1 MSFIKSVTFDSSYPS
16 APQLELPQFAFCGR
30 SNVGKSS
37 LINAI
42 LNRKIARIS
51 KIPGKTTL
59 INTFIINEMF
69 YLVDLPGYGYAK
81 RSKSMLKSWKQ
92 MIDNYLKYSHNLI
105 MVYVLIDSRHKA
117 MRTDMDF
124 IEWLVYY
131 NKPFNIVFTKS
142 DKSSQKIINE
152 NIGNLIKQSNAPY
165 FLTSAQKKKGID
177 KICRSMKTN
186 LENILT

>member
-1 MSFIKSVTFDSSYPS
+1 MSFIKSVKFDSSYPS
-16 APQLELPQFAFCGR
+16 APKLELPQFAFCGR

-37 LINAI
+37 LINAV

-51 KIPGKTTL
+51 KTPGKTTL

-81 RSKSMLKSWKQ
+81 RSKSMLKSWKH
-92 MIDNYLKYSHNLI
+92 MIDSYLKYSVNLI

-117 MRTDMDF
+117 MKSDIDF

-131 NKPFNIVFTKS
+131 RKPFNIIFTKS
-142 DKSSQKIINE
+142 DKSSQKTVNE
-152 NIGNLIKQSNAPY
+152 NIENLIKQSNIPY

-177 KICRSMKTN
+177 KICNSMRTS
-186 LENILT
+186 LENVFT